1 MSLSPATRV
10 DGVAL
15 RGVVSAVPGAPV
27 LNAVFDAR
35 FGAEAVAEVAK
46 MTGVEA
52 RHFAAEGQTATDLCL
67 ASARRLIEA
76 LDWPPETIDGLIFVS
91 QTPDQRMPAGALI
104 LHGALGLSPNCVAFD
119 VGLGCS
125 GYVYGLWLASVMIQS
140 GRRRVILCAGDI
152 SSRFLGPD
160 DRGTAMLFGDAGT
173 ATALEASPDAAPM
186 YFVLGSDGG
195 GADAIVVRGGGFR
208 DPSAGERLEMKGP
221 EVFAFTLRVVPQL
234 VRDAVEA
241 AGVEL
246 EAVDAYAFHQANR
259 FIIQNLV
266 RKLKLAPEAVPVN
279 IDRFGNT
286 SMSSIP
292 LLMTTDLSA
301 RLTGERTRLL
311 AAGFGVGLS
320 WGAAVLDLP
329 PLAVAETLAA

>member
-1 MSLSPATRV
+1 MRV

-27 LNAVFDAR
+27 LNDTFDAR
-35 FGAEAVAEVAK
+35 FGADAVAEVAK

-52 RHFAAEGQTATDLCL
+52 RHFAADGQTATDLCL

-76 LDWPPETIDGLIFVS
+76 LDWAPETVDGLIFVS

-104 LHGALGLSPNCVAFD
+104 LHGALGLSSNCVAFD

-125 GYVYGLWLASVMIQS
+125 GYVYGLWLASVMVQS

-173 ATALEASPDAAPM
+173 ATALEASADAAPM
-186 YFVLGSDGG
+186 HFVLGSDGG

-234 VRDAVEA
+234 VRDAAEA

-246 EAVDAYAFHQANR
+246 EAVDAFAFHQANR
-259 FIIQNLV
+259 FIIQNLT
-266 RKLKLAPEAVPVN
+266 RKLKLPPEVAPVN

-320 WGAAVLDLP
+320 WGAAVLDLQ